1 MVQIKANGQTVDLEK
16 ETTLEE
22 LLVEL
27 RVATPMYVT
36 VQLNEELVEQE
47 AFGTTLVRDGDE
59 VEFLYFMGGGAE

>member
-36 VQLNEELVEQE
+36 VQLNEVIVEQE